1 MTEEKKK
8 FDIEKFKAD
17 LEKVLK
23 AHGVRWI
30 ICDKTIEGGSIAYG
44 FDATSTGIF
53 SFHSISS
60 GSTAPELQGHGLL
73 DKISGIE
80 EYRR

>member
-30 ICDKTIEGGSIAYG
+30 ICDKTMDGESVAYG
-44 FDATSTGIF
+44 YDVNAVGMF

-60 GSTAPELQGHGLL
+60 GSTAPELQGLGWL